1 MVVVEIA
8 LGDITREE
16 TDAIV
21 NAANSSLLGGGGV
34 DGAIHRVAGPTLLEE
49 CKRIRAESWPGGLPT
64 GHAVATRGGAL
75 HAKWVIH
82 TVGPVYSSSP
92 DPTRELS
99 ACHVACLR
107 VADEIGAN
115 SVAFPAISTGAF
127 GYPLREA
134 ARVALAAVRSAD
146 TRVERVRFVL
156 FGAEARETFAET
168 LRLLEGTPGGD
179 PPALKAATR
188 HSWKT
193 QALPEAR
200 ARIPFARDFDARERG
215 RIAAGIVPQQMEDKW
230 FIFQEDDWLF
240 FHRSWTG
247 VCIYAVRLGYVGL
260 GSTVEEA
267 WANRDPGQYAKT
279 DEAYDVRMLSFLIDR
294 LLLGRAVAFPVEGE
308 NHRDS
313 VLRHHIVGHA
323 RANDED

>member
-82 TVGPVYSSSP
+82 TVGPVYSISP

-107 VADEIGAN
+107 VADEIGAA
-115 SVAFPAISTGAF
+115 SFLAVPAANAAERQLARLAEGAT
-127 GYPLREA
+127 LRE
-134 ARVALAAVRSAD
+134 
-146 TRVERVRFVL
+146 
-156 FGAEARETFAET
+156 
-168 LRLLEGTPGGD
+168 
-179 PPALKAATR
+179 
-188 HSWKT
+188 
-193 QALPEAR
+193 
-200 ARIPFARDFDARERG
+200 
-215 RIAAGIVPQQMEDKW
+215 
-230 FIFQEDDWLF
+230 
-240 FHRSWTG
+240 
-247 VCIYAVRLGYVGL
+247 IYAEQVAVGERI
-260 GSTVEEA
+260 G
-267 WANRDPGQYAKT
+267 
-279 DEAYDVRMLSFLIDR
+279 
-294 LLLGRAVAFPVEGE
+294 
-308 NHRDS
+308 
-313 VLRHHIVGHA
+313 
-323 RANDED
+323 